1 MCFSR
6 QSKRRTLGKD
16 PPPRVRN
23 VTLSPWLENTDFS
36 DALGLA
42 QERGTSQTTLRDE
55 GRAFQKGSMRELGP
69 GARRPGPGWP
79 AASEACA
86 GAGREDGDWEG
97 WETERDLWSWS

>member
-1 MCFSR
+1 MTLHCIYPVESKNRGGILCFSR

-42 QERGTSQTTLRDE
+42 QE
-55 GRAFQKGSMRELGP
+55 K
-69 GARRPGPGWP
+69 
-79 AASEACA
+79 
-86 GAGREDGDWEG
+86 
-97 WETERDLWSWS
+97 RDLSDNLTG